1 MRKVLRFKQAWRR
14 VQKHGNSLCL
24 KKIEG
29 FFRPDRNI
37 SLHIH
42 HFHMDYNDPC
52 LRPKLLR
59 NHCFQFLLSIT
70 VVQRENEDN
79 GYAKFGGLNKVHYGL
94 CENGELSRFS
104 IILFEEY
111 SSETQGRSAGSGK
124 MEAKVFKNGREM
136 GCPWDA
142 TLNEPFPL
150 PIRIL
155 VCDWAQK
162 IIFVL

>member
-1 MRKVLRFKQAWRR
+1 MGTACV
-14 VQKHGNSLCL
+14 L

-42 HFHMDYNDPC
+42 HFHMDYNDSC
-52 LRPKLLR
+52 LRPKNLR

-70 VVQRENEDN
+70 VVPREIEDN
-79 GYAKFGGLNKVHYGL
+79 GYAKFWVLNKIHYGL

-124 MEAKVFKNGREM
+124 TEAKVFKNGQES
-136 GCPWDA
+136 PWDA
-142 TLNEPFPL
+142 TLNEPVPQL
-150 PIRIL
+150 IRIL

-162 IIFVL
+162 IILCPIRGQQNFRRLFS